1 MKTFWKVLSIVLGL
15 FMIFAGVQHFLNP
28 QFYSVFIPSFLPF
41 TLFIIYASG
50 VLEILIGLMLLISKY
65 RYYGAWV
72 MLVLM
77 LIFLPIHIADVFSE
91 TPAIGSKQAAY
102 IRLPVQFLLIALAW
116 KIKQLQESKTN
127 NL

>member
-1 MKTFWKVLSIVLGL
+1 MKTFWKVLAIVLGL

-28 QFYSVFIPSFLPF
+28 QFYSVFVPSFLPF

-65 RYYGAWV
+65 RYYGAWA